1 MLFLFCRKSGIVKF
15 RKKFQP
21 SMSKELFIKPALFK
35 AEAYHI
41 HFCRIYLTC
50 SILFII
56 HILRSLLC
64 VQVVSMDFYGFSLLR
79 QDFQDLAF
87 VFFCSLTQVMVTVME
102 LAGVMVNIIRHQSN
116 LCHTLLK
123 RLKYLIVLQEKLF
136 SFKAGLCLLVSSSRH
151 DICN

>member
-15 RKKFQP
+15 RKNFQP

-35 AEAYHI
+35 AEAYHTTI
-41 HFCRIYLTC
+41 IFRRIYLSC

-64 VQVVSMDFYGFSLLR
+64 VQVVSMDFHGFSLLR

-102 LAGVMVNIIRHQSN
+102 ITGVMVNIIRHQSN
-116 LCHTLLK
+116 LCHTLLSK
-123 RLKYLIVLQEKLF
+123 
-136 SFKAGLCLLVSSSRH
+136 G
-151 DICN
+151 